1 MRIKKTVAFLLVL
14 VLCFGMSTT
23 AFATDNAPKIYS
35 FSQQNFSTTKVQNKD
50 TTIFDLLEPK
60 VLNCFDNLDEKVD
73 VSAYMMSASST
84 NNIVN
89 RILDRNPE
97 YFYVDLDNSSFAMD
111 DLGFV
116 EEMYFSY
123 KGMPKQIAEQR
134 EKLESVSDKILSCIG
149 EDYSTLDK
157 VMFLHDY
164 ITSHNEY
171 DLDGV
176 YADVEEIDFYSFN
189 AYGCLV
195 NNFSVCQGMSDAFY
209 LLCNKLRIEV
219 YMCNSYDMC
228 HVWNVVN
235 IDGKY
240 YHLDITWDDDSS
252 KVGLNF
258 DGENFLDVV
267 GVVSHD
273 YFLKSDDEFLSL
285 EHYDWTKDT
294 TAECSHFENA
304 FWQNVNSSIYLI
316 DGYYYFLKNSA
327 LVKRDKA
334 TGTETELYFIKDGR
348 YSYGDKQYAWS
359 ASSAVL
365 AYNFEEDYLFITHAD
380 GVYAYSLK
388 TGQTQKVYSQESG
401 YISGIAFYD
410 GTLYCDTVK
419 IKDGLLTQGESF
431 SVAYVLEDTDKKEYT
446 TKQLLNLK
454 KYLAKT
460 IVIDDVDYFDINSD
474 EKICAIDVLL
484 ISQMIVNS

>member
-1 MRIKKTVAFLLVL
+1 MRISKIVALVLSL
-14 VLCFGMSTT
+14 VLCFGTSTT
-23 AFATDNAPKIYS
+23 AFATESTQEIYS
-35 FSQQNFSTTKVQNKD
+35 FSQQKFFTTEVQNED

-60 VLNCFDNLDEKVD
+60 VLKCFDNLDEKVD
-73 VSAYMMSASST
+73 VSAYMMSAAST

-123 KGMPKQIAEQR
+123 KGTKDEIAKQR
-134 EKLESVSDKILSCIG
+134 EKLQTKTDEILSHIG
-149 EDYSTLDK
+149 KDYSTLDK
-157 VMFLHDY
+157 VIYLHDY

-171 DLDGV
+171 DINGV
-176 YADVEEIDFYSFN
+176 YEDVENIDFHSFD

-195 NNFSVCQGMSDAFY
+195 NNLSVCQGMSDAFY
-209 LLCNKLRIEV
+209 LLCTKLEIEV

-228 HVWNVVN
+228 HAWNVVN

-240 YHLDITWDDDSS
+240 YHLDITWDDDPS

-285 EHYDWTKDT
+285 EHYNWTKDKT
-294 TAECSHFENA
+294 TECSHFDNA
-304 FWQNVNSSIYLI
+304 FWQDVNSSIYII

-334 TGTETELYFIKDGR
+334 TGVETEIYSIKDGR
-348 YSYGDKQYAWS
+348 YSYGDKQYVWS
-359 ASSAVL
+359 AKNASL
-365 AYNFEEDYLFITHAD
+365 AYNYEEDYLFMTHAD

-388 TGQTQKVYSQESG
+388 TGQTRKVYSQESG
-401 YISGIAFYD
+401 YVGGIAFYD

-419 IKDGLLTQGESF
+419 IKDGLLSQGESF
-431 SVAYVLEDTDKKEYT
+431 SIAYVLEDTDQKEYT

-460 IVIDDVDYFDINSD
+460 VVIDNVDYFDINSD
-474 EKICAIDVLL
+474 GKICAIDVLL
-484 ISQMIVNS
+484 ISQTIANS